1 LPAEER
7 PSTIPPAT
15 RNEAGAASA
24 RDVTQDIFRALR
36 HDLRTPINHV
46 IGYSELLLE
55 EAVDTGLTGVVE
67 DLEKIRGAGR
77 DLLAVVNERLDPT
90 RTSAGIANPDQLSH
104 DLRTPLN
111 AIIGY
116 SELLQ
121 EEVQELGRDSFVPDL
136 AKVHVAGRQ
145 LLSLVNGVLDLSRAG
160 QFAPGSGQETALGPN
175 DSSVPAFVHDSG
187 SHNAAGHMLVV
198 DDNET
203 NRDMLSRRLVRLGH
217 TIAVAENGRVAL
229 EMLRAEAFDLVLL
242 DVMMPVMN
250 GFQVLHHMKADE
262 QLRHLP
268 VIVLSASDETES
280 AVKCIELGAEDY
292 LPKPFDPVLL
302 RARIGACLEK
312 KILRDQEAEYL
323 SQIEEE
329 KRRSNELLHVILPDI
344 IVQELKETNRVEP
357 RRYDNV
363 AVMFCDIVGFTD
375 YCDKREP
382 HDVMPDLQ
390 RLVEEY
396 EEIAARHTLE
406 KIKTIGD
413 SFMAAAGLLK
423 DLENPVLNCV
433 QAGLEMIA
441 AAQALSVGWN
451 VRVGVN
457 IGPVIA
463 GVMGN
468 RQYLFDLFGDTVN
481 TAARMESYG
490 HPGSITL
497 SAPAWNAVARHCRGT
512 PLGMVDIKG
521 KGQVE
526 MFRLEKLR
534 RDIPVPLT

>member
-1 LPAEER
+1 VAPG
-7 PSTIPPAT
+7 S
-15 RNEAGAASA
+15 
-24 RDVTQDIFRALR
+24 DVRHDIFRGLR

-77 DLLAVVNERLDPT
+77 DLLAVVNERLDPA
-90 RTSAGIANPDQLSH
+90 RAGVGIADPDQLSH
-104 DLRTPLN
+104 ELRTPLN

-121 EEVQELGRDSFVPDL
+121 EEIQELGQESLVPDL
-136 AKVHVAGRQ
+136 GKIHGAGRQ
-145 LLSLVNGVLDLSRAG
+145 LSSLVNAVLDLSRAT
-160 QFAPGSGQETALGPN
+160 QIEPELFQETSAAPSDSSMPTLAYDPGSRDA
-175 DSSVPAFVHDSG
+175 S
-187 SHNAAGHMLVV
+187 GHMLVV

-217 TIAVAENGRVAL
+217 TVAVAENGRDAL
-229 EMLRAEAFDLVLL
+229 EILRAEAFDLVLL

-250 GFQVLHHMKADE
+250 GYQVLQHMQADE

-280 AVKCIELGAEDY
+280 AVKCIQLGAEDY

-312 KILRDQEAEYL
+312 KHLRDQEVLYL

-329 KRRSNELLHVILPDI
+329 KRRSDELLHVILPDI

-363 AVMFCDIVGFTD
+363 SVMFCDIVGFTD

-382 HDVMPDLQ
+382 HDVMPELQ

-396 EEIAARHTLE
+396 EEIAARHALE

-413 SFMAAAGLLK
+413 SFMAAAGLLNE
-423 DLENPVLNCV
+423 LENPVLNCV
-433 QAGLEMIA
+433 QAGVEMIA

-451 VRVGVN
+451 VRVGIN
-457 IGPVIA
+457 LGPVIA

-490 HPGSITL
+490 RPGSVTL
-497 SAPAWNAVARHCRGT
+497 SAAAWNAVARHCRGT
-512 PLGMVDIKG
+512 SLGKVEIKG
-521 KGQVE
+521 KGSLE
-526 MFRLEKLR
+526 MFRLGELR
-534 RDIPVPLT
+534 GDIPLP

>member
-7 PSTIPPAT
+7 HSGIPPIVS
-15 RNEAGAASA
+15 NEHVVAPTS
-24 RDVTQDIFRALR
+24 DVTHDIFRSLR

-55 EAVDTGLTGVVE
+55 EAVETELTVVVE
-67 DLEKIRGAGR
+67 DLEKIRDAGR

-90 RTSAGIANPDQLSH
+90 RTGVAIANPDQLSH
-104 DLRTPLN
+104 ELRTPLN

-121 EEVQELGRDSFVPDL
+121 EEVQELGQDSFVPDL
-136 AKVHVAGRQ
+136 GKIYVAGHQ
-145 LLSLVNGVLDLSRAG
+145 LLNLVNGVLDISRAG
-160 QFAPGSGQETALGPN
+160 QFEPELVQETTAPS
-175 DSSVPAFVHDSG
+175 DSSVPTLAYDHG
-187 SHNAAGHMLVV
+187 SRDARGHMLVV

-217 TIAVAENGRVAL
+217 TTSAAENGRVAL
-229 EMLRAEAFDLVLL
+229 EMLRAETFDLVLL
-242 DVMMPVMN
+242 DIMMPVMN
-250 GFQVLHHMKADE
+250 GYQLLHHMKVDE

-280 AVKCIELGAEDY
+280 AVKCIQLGAEDY

-312 KILRDQEAEYL
+312 KRLRDQEALYL

-329 KRRSNELLHVILPDI
+329 KRRSDELLHVILPDI

-363 AVMFCDIVGFTD
+363 SVMFCDIVGFTD

-382 HDVMPDLQ
+382 HAVMPVLQ

-396 EEIAARHTLE
+396 EEIAARHALE

-413 SFMAAAGLLK
+413 SFMAAAGLLN
-423 DLENPVLNCV
+423 DLQNPVLNCV
-433 QAGLEMIA
+433 RAGLEMIA

-451 VRVGVN
+451 VRVGINV
-457 IGPVIA
+457 GPVIA

-490 HPGSITL
+490 RPGSITL
-497 SAPAWNAVARHCRGT
+497 STAAWNAVAPYCRGT
-512 PLGMVDIKG
+512 SLGMVEIKG
-521 KGQVE
+521 KGSLE
-526 MFRLEKLR
+526 MFRLQALR